1 MEHQPDCMIVRGRT
15 HLQSTKVWP
24 RDNICRNWNPFQHS
38 PKSEFREVS
47 EKGTSTSILFI
58 NNIDVE
64 INSNKKIQIEKRCM
78 IYPWIWCVH
87 FSIVLTGTSFVV
99 ETSDT
104 KNRVSL
110 IVSSSPVTNNTHCIW
125 LVQLKPPFSKKTFL
139 GKTLTVIAG
148 CLICQALPLLGNSLL
163 SELKSSAALGGGF
176 SDACDTSWRAWR
188 ACYTSWRALFRF
200 WGPSKTAWGE
210 ASFPKVKLLVNEWYN
225 LETWLSL

>member
-1 MEHQPDCMIVRGRT
+1 MWRLIPT
-15 HLQSTKVWP
+15 
-24 RDNICRNWNPFQHS
+24 NISNW
-38 PKSEFREVS
+38 
-47 EKGTSTSILFI
+47 
-58 NNIDVE
+58 
-64 INSNKKIQIEKRCM
+64 KKCM

-110 IVSSSPVTNNTHCIW
+110 FVSSSPVVNSSHCIW

-176 SDACDTSWRAWR
+176 SKLVTLLGEPERLSSWRAF
-188 ACYTSWRALFRF
+188 LGF
-200 WGPSKTAWGE
+200 E
-210 ASFPKVKLLVNEWYN
+210 VLPKHDEGKPPFKRWNF
-225 LETWLSL
+225 